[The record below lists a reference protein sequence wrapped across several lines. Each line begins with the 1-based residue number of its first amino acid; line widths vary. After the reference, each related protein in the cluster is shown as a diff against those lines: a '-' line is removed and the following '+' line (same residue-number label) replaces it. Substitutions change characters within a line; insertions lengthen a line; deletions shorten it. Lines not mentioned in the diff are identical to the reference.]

1 MLHWPRWGWA
11 ASRGPDWTGEG
22 ILAPPVHAMLGD
34 DMSELTS
41 SKRHGNVGRT
51 LLWVAILLSVLL
63 LGFVTALSI
72 RANPYYSDVGAN
84 GISKFEFLEK
94 CRDGIREA
102 EQLTAL
108 RGVLQQGGQL
118 QQGQNLHAELASE
131 PRELVR
137 NAQTAPGGGWTLTGL
152 ANISIQ
158 GQTAVLGQL
167 PAQCVYDKA
176 QRRTAAQLQLPGQ

>member
-1 MLHWPRWGWA
+1 
-11 ASRGPDWTGEG
+11 
-22 ILAPPVHAMLGD
+22 
-34 DMSELTS
+34 MSELTS
-41 SKRHGNVGRT
+41 SKRHGNLGRT

-72 RANPYYSDVGAN
+72 RANPYYSDAETN
-84 GISKFEFLEK
+84 GISKFIFLEE

-118 QQGQNLHAELASE
+118 QQGQNLHAEIASE
-131 PRELVR
+131 PSELVR
-137 NAQTAPGGGWTLTGL
+137 NVQSAPGGGWTLTAP

-167 PAQCVYDKA
+167 GAQCAYDKA
-176 QRRTAAQLQLPGQ
+176 RRRTNAQLQLPGQ

>member
-1 MLHWPRWGWA
+1 ML
-11 ASRGPDWTGEG
+11 T
-22 ILAPPVHAMLGD
+22 L

-41 SKRHGNVGRT
+41 PKRHGNVGRT

-72 RANPYYSDVGAN
+72 RSNPYYSDARAN
-84 GISKFEFLEK
+84 GISKFEFLEE
-94 CRDGIREA
+94 CREGIREA

-118 QQGQNLHAELASE
+118 QPGQNLHAEIAATPS
-131 PRELVR
+131 ELVR
-137 NAQTAPGGGWTLTGL
+137 NVQTVPGGGWTLTGP
-152 ANISIQ
+152 ADISIR

-167 PAQCVYDKA
+167 GAQCAYDKA
-176 QRRTAAQLQLPGQ
+176 QRRTVAQLQLPGQ